1 MPAGGY
7 GRSVRVLWVK
17 APWVLVRHPA
27 VLLSVMAASFL
38 VALAA
43 TSAPVVR
50 AGVESE
56 SLKGQLVAM
65 SPLAAGLQI
74 QTSVAAGGV
83 VPAAVSGLPV
93 SLPSLAAPVV
103 TDESGAIVAGADG
116 SGLGLVPMLRTNALG
131 HVQRLT
137 RGRGGGVWISSA
149 TAKATQLRPGGV
161 LRLTQAALPGVRPRV
176 VSLRVAGI
184 YRSLDQDLG
193 NPYWQNFIQDIRAPN
208 PDATL
213 PPSFVLMPRRAFL
226 QFARALSPSVVR
238 RYEFAVDPTRLS
250 LAGAKTLQ
258 RRFAAIQAALAD
270 RGSGLSRSFGCRP
283 RCTSSSSLGSA
294 LTIAQ
299 NDVAS
304 VGPTI
309 SLLAGC
315 AILIALT
322 AAGGAGVFLVRRRSG
337 ESRFLFMRG
346 EAALVFGT
354 RVAVEASLPTL
365 VGAAVGVAAALL
377 ALGEFAPTGTIDG
390 GTVSSAIWHAAFAA
404 AATVAAV
411 AAGAGVAFP
420 RRAGTRRGRRIARWL
435 PWELLPLAAAAAL
448 LVDVLTGGGLVH
460 DTGGGTH
467 PRLAVF
473 FVPVLAAAGL
483 AGLVARAAR
492 MAIGARGGGAP
503 PVVFLALRR
512 LAAAGGLLVAAI
524 VMAAASFGTF
534 AYASTLSASL
544 RAGVAEKAFIAT
556 GGDVQGVVDPS
567 VRILRPFP
575 FPAAIVEIDS
585 DDVRLGAN
593 GGAVT
598 VIAGDPRGVAR
609 SLAKDDARQQLLAL
623 AAASS
628 NRALPIIAVGK
639 LPNLSAVWDQ
649 GRRLPVTI
657 VGRVRA
663 FPGST
668 AGTPSVVVARS
679 ALGRAARRA
688 GLAGPLPG
696 ATGAIWA
703 KGDPITI
710 TRALAAS
717 KLYPVYLT
725 TIGDLLAMPAVT
737 AATRTYGFF
746 DWIGIAAA
754 ALALAAVLLYLH
766 ARQREQLIASAL
778 ARRMGLSRA
787 GDAAALALE
796 AAAITA
802 TAVCVGVLAA
812 ELTARALVNHVDPLA
827 QWSPS
832 LTLVVPWSWLI
843 ITLVAATTTA
853 ALLGAAAGLV
863 AGRGDVAQEL
873 RVA

>member
-1 MPAGGY
+1 
-7 GRSVRVLWVK
+7 VRVLWVK
-17 APWVLVRHPA
+17 APWVLARHPA
-27 VLLSVMAASFL
+27 ALVSVMAASFL

-56 SLKGQLVAM
+56 SLKGQLAAM
-65 SPLAAGLQI
+65 SPLAAGLEI
-74 QTSVAAGGV
+74 RTFVGAGSV
-83 VPAAVSGLPV
+83 VPTAAAALPRA
-93 SLPSLAAPVV
+93 LPLLAAPVV
-103 TDESGAIVAGADG
+103 TDESSAIVAGLDG
-116 SGLGLVPMLRTNALG
+116 SGLELVPMLRTKALA
-131 HVQRLT
+131 HVERLT
-137 RGRGGGVWISSA
+137 HGGGDGVWISSA
-149 TAKATQLRPGGV
+149 TAKVTQLRPGGV
-161 LRLTQAALPGVRPRV
+161 LRLTQSELPGVRPRV
-176 VSLRVAGI
+176 VALRVAGI

-193 NPYWQNFIQDIRAPN
+193 NPYWQNFIQDIRSPN
-208 PDATL
+208 PDPSL
-213 PPSFVLMPRRAFL
+213 PPSFVLMPKRAFL
-226 QFARALSPSVVR
+226 RFARALSPVVER
-238 RYEFAVDPTRLS
+238 RYEFAVNPTRLS
-250 LAGAKTLQ
+250 LAGAKTVQ
-258 RRFAAIQAALAD
+258 RRFVAIQAALAD
-270 RGSGLSRSFGCRP
+270 RGSALSRSIGCRP
-283 RCTSSSSLGSA
+283 RCSSSSSLGSA
-294 LTIAQ
+294 LAIAQ

-322 AAGGAGVFLVRRRSG
+322 AAVGAGVFLVRRRSG
-337 ESRFLFMRG
+337 ETRFLYMRG
-346 EAALVFGT
+346 EAAVAFGS
-354 RVAVEASLPTL
+354 RVAVEALLPTL
-365 VGAAVGVAAALL
+365 AGAAVGVAAALV

-390 GTVSSAIWHAAFAA
+390 GTISSAIWHAALGATAA
-404 AATVAAV
+404 VAAV
-411 AAGAGVAFP
+411 AAGAGAAFP
-420 RRAGTRRGRRIARWL
+420 RRASTRRRRRIAGWL
-435 PWELLPLAAAAAL
+435 PWELLPLGAAAAL

-460 DTGGGTH
+460 DTSGNTH

-473 FVPVLAAAGL
+473 FVPVLVAAGL
-483 AGLVARAAR
+483 AGLVARTAR
-492 MAIGARGGGAP
+492 LAIGGHCGEAP
-503 PVVFLALRR
+503 TVVFLSLRR
-512 LAAAGGLLVAAI
+512 LAAAGGLLVAAV
-524 VMAAASFGTF
+524 VMAAASFGAF

-544 RAGVAEKAFIAT
+544 RAGVAEKAFIAN
-556 GGDVQGVVDPS
+556 GGDVQGLVNPS
-567 VRILRPFP
+567 DRILRPFP

-585 DDVRLGAN
+585 DDVRLGEN

-598 VIAGDPRGVAR
+598 LIAGDPRAVAR
-609 SLAKDDARQQLLAL
+609 SLAKGDARPQLLAL
-623 AAASS
+623 AGASS
-628 NRALPIIAVGK
+628 NGALPVIAVGK

-649 GRRLPVTI
+649 GKRLPVTI

-679 ALGRAARRA
+679 ALGRAATRA
-688 GLAGPLPG
+688 GLADLLPG

-703 KGDPITI
+703 KGDPVTI
-710 TRALAAS
+710 KRAFATS
-717 KLYPVYLT
+717 KLYPSYVT
-725 TIGDLLAMPAVT
+725 TNADLLAIPAIA

-766 ARQREQLIASAL
+766 ARQRGQLIASAL
-778 ARRMGLSRA
+778 AQRMGLSRT

-802 TAVCVGVLAA
+802 TAVCVGELAA

-832 LTLVVPWSWLI
+832 LVLVVPWSWLI

-853 ALLGAAAGLV
+853 ALLGAAAAMV
-863 AGRGDVAQEL
+863 AARGDVAQEL